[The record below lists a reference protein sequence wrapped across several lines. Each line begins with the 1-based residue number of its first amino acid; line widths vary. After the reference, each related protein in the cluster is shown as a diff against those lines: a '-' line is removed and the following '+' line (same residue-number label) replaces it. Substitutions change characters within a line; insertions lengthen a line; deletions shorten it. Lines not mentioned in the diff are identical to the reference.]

1 MVVIA
6 SVMEWLL
13 PSVKRSLDGYRC
25 PLLFTSFRECPRGVR
40 KYDRVDRPRYLA
52 HCLGKVILAGLG
64 DGARDRRY

>member
-40 KYDRVDRPRYLA
+40 KY
-52 HCLGKVILAGLG
+52 G
-64 DGARDRRY
+64 